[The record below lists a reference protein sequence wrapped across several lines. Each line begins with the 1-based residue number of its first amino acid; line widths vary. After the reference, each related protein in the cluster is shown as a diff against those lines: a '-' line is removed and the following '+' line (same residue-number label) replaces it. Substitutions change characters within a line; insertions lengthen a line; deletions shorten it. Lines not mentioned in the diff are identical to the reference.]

1 MSKWNKVRKR
11 NDRRVSKIGREKTY
25 INAVLVSDFIFILFV
40 REATDPAASP
50 LFVSSTQDQTPR
62 ECGVH
67 WGPVLWLVLMVRTD
81 LKAI

>member
-1 MSKWNKVRKR
+1 MSKT
-11 NDRRVSKIGREKTY
+11 GREKTY

-50 LFVSSTQDQTPR
+50 PFVSSTQDQTPKK
-62 ECGVH
+62 CGVH
-67 WGPVLWLVLMVRTD
+67 WDPALWLALMVRTD